1 MKLTVVAVGQR
12 QPAWADTACEDYL
25 KRFPPDWKV
34 EVKALKA
41 EIEATGQDRII
52 GEDADVIVSLQERKG
67 NIDEKLLARFMS
79 PDEIASCRKESSV
92 HPVLR
97 IKAKCKA

>member
-1 MKLTVVAVGQR
+1 MTLSNRSLADQYVA
-12 QPAWADTACEDYL
+12 AKAAAEAADAI
-25 KRFPPDWKV
+25 
-34 EVKALKA
+34 VKALKA

-79 PDEIASCRKESSV
+79 PDEIASCRKESSI

-97 IKAKCKA
+97 IKAKCKV